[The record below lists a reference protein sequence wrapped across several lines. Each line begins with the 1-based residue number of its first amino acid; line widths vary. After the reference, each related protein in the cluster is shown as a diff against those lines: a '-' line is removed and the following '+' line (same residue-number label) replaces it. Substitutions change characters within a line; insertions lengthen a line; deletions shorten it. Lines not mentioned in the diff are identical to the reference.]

1 MDHIYACIDLKSF
14 YASVEC
20 VERKLNPLTTNLVVA
35 DLSRT
40 EKTICLAVTPSLKQ
54 YGLSG
59 RARLYEVVQKV
70 KEINKTRKLKA
81 KGNFTGKSSDDVEL
95 KENPKI
101 ELDYIVAPPRMKYYM
116 AYSNKIYNVYL
127 KYLAPEDIYVYSI
140 DEVFMDITNYLKM
153 YKMKPRE
160 LVTKIIRD
168 VYDTTG
174 ITATGGIGTN
184 MYLAKV
190 AMDIVAK
197 HAKADDKGVRIAGL
211 DEMTYR
217 KLLWDH
223 RPLTDFWR
231 VGKGISKKLEEN
243 NIYTMGDIC
252 LTSLKN
258 ENKLFKLFGVNAEL
272 LIDHAWGYEPV
283 SIKDVKSYK
292 PINNSLSSGQVLH
305 EPYDYKKTKLIVRE
319 MTENI
324 TLDMVDKHYV
334 TDLVVLTIGYDI
346 SNLDNFSGETKKDY
360 YGRSTPKP
368 AHGTIKL
375 DHKTASTKTI
385 MKAVMELFDKIIN
398 PKLLTRRINITVCNL
413 VNEDS
418 VVNEKVIKQFDL
430 FSNNEI
436 EENKK
441 KKELEDEK
449 VEKRIQKTIL
459 DIKNKYGKNAIL
471 KGMDLEEGAT
481 TRERNEQVGGHRG

>member
-1 MDHIYACIDLKSF
+1 MEHIYACIDLKSF

-35 DLSRT
+35 DSSRT

-59 RARLYEVVQKV
+59 RSRLYEVNSKV
-70 KEINKTRKLKA
+70 KEINAKRKIKA
-81 KGNFTGKSSDDVEL
+81 KGIFSGKSYDDVEL
-95 KENPKI
+95 SNNPKL
-101 ELDYIVAPPRMKYYM
+101 ELDFLIAPPRMKYYM

-127 KYLAPEDIYVYSI
+127 KYLDPEDICVYSI
-140 DEVFMDITNYLKM
+140 DEVFMDITNYLKL

-160 LVTKIIRD
+160 LITKIIRD

-174 ITATGGIGTN
+174 ITATAGIGTN
-184 MYLAKV
+184 MYLAKI

-197 HAKADDKGVRIAGL
+197 HAKPDSYGVRIAGL
-211 DEMTYR
+211 DEVTYR

-231 VGKGISKKLEEN
+231 VGKGISKRLEEN
-243 NIYTMGDIC
+243 NIFTMGDIC

-258 ENKLFKLFGVNAEL
+258 ENKLYKLFGVNAEL

-283 SIKDVKSYK
+283 TIKDVKSYR
-292 PINNSLSSGQVLH
+292 PTTNSLSSGQVLH
-305 EPYDYKKTKLIVRE
+305 EPYTVEKTRLIVRE

-334 TDLVVLTIGYDI
+334 TDWIVLTIGYDV
-346 SNLDNFSGETKKDY
+346 SNLDNYSGEIKKDF
-360 YGRSTPKP
+360 YGRSVPKP
-368 AHGTIKL
+368 AHGTIRL
-375 DHKTASTKTI
+375 DHKTS
-385 MKAVMELFDKIIN
+385 FDRIIN
-398 PKLLTRRINITVCNL
+398 PKLLTRRINISVCNL

-418 VVNEKVIKQFDL
+418 VENEKVIKQFDL
-430 FSNNEI
+430 FSNNIKE
-436 EENKK
+436 EENK

-449 VEKRIQKTIL
+449 TERIIQRTIL
-459 DIKNKYGKNAIL
+459 DIKHKYGKNAIL
-471 KGMDLEEGAT
+471 KGMNLEKGAT
-481 TRERNEQVGGHRG
+481 TIERNGQVGGHKG